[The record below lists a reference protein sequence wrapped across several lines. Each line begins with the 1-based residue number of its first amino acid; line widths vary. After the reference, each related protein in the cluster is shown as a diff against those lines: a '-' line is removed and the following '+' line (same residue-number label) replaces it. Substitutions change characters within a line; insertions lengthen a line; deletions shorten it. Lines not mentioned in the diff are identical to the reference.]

1 MQNSPL
7 SVHTAQF
14 LKKLNQPSYR
24 LKQFNNAFYKQYISS
39 FDELTTWS
47 KDLRGKLKQELEF
60 SSLSEAKKQTS
71 PDGNTIKVSFSLNR
85 RPKLKTEAVLMR
97 YADGRNSVCISCM
110 VGCPVGCSFCATGQ
124 MGLLANL
131 TTREIVDQVLYF
143 ARLLDRDRQKISNI
157 VYMGM
162 GEPML
167 NLEAVEGS
175 YDVLTGKD
183 HMGMS
188 KRRLTVSTVG
198 YPEQLK
204 QFINDGYR
212 PQIALSLHAPNQ
224 EIREQIMPVAKVF
237 SLDKVFEAID
247 YYVEK
252 TNKLVTYEYILIEGI
267 NDQAEHARQLGRLLQ
282 DRLAHVNLIPYNPV
296 PGVDYS
302 PPANQ
307 EVSNFSEVLNQSGVS
322 NTIRVT
328 MGDEI
333 KAACGQLSTN
343 NQ

>member
-7 SVHTAQF
+7 SAQAAQF
-14 LKKLNQPSYR
+14 LEKLDQPSYR
-24 LKQFNNAFYKQYISS
+24 LKQFNNAYYQQYITS

-47 KDLRGKLKQELEF
+47 KDLREKLKQELEF
-60 SSLSEAKKQTS
+60 SSLAEAKKQTS
-71 PDGNTIKVSFSLNR
+71 PDGNTIKVSFSLKR
-85 RPKLKTEAVLMR
+85 QPQLLTEAVLMR
-97 YADGRNSVCISCM
+97 YEDGRNSVCVSCM

-143 ARLLDRDRQKISNI
+143 ARQVAEDGQKITNI

-175 YDVLTGKD
+175 YDVFTGKEL
-183 HMGMS
+183 MGMS

-204 QFINDGYR
+204 KFIDDGYR

-224 EIREQIMPVAKVF
+224 QIREQIMAVAKVF
-237 SLDKVFEAID
+237 KLDQVMEAID
-247 YYVEK
+247 YYVDK
-252 TNKLVTYEYILIEGI
+252 TNKLVTYEYILIDGV
-267 NDQAEHARQLGRLLQ
+267 NDQEEHARELGRLLK
-282 DRLAHVNLIPYNPV
+282 DRLAHVNLIPYNPIPHTKYKRPSQQKV
-296 PGVDYS
+296 V
-302 PPANQ
+302 Q
-307 EVSNFSEVLNQSGVS
+307 FSKILEQAGVS

-343 NQ
+343 NP

>member
-1 MQNSPL
+1 MDNFSL
-7 SVHTAQF
+7 STQVKQF
-14 LKKLNQPSYR
+14 LNQLNQPYYR
-24 LKQFNNAFYKQYISS
+24 LQQFNTAFYQRFITS

-47 KDLRGKLKQELEF
+47 KELRDKIQQKLEF
-60 SSLSEAKKQTS
+60 SSLTQVNQQIS
-71 PDGNTIKVSFSLNR
+71 PDGNTIKVAF
-85 RPKLKTEAVLMR
+85 KLKREPQLQTEAVLMR
-97 YADGRNSVCISCM
+97 YQDGRNSVCVSCM

-131 TTREIVDQVLYF
+131 TTREIIDQVLHF
-143 ARLLDRDRQKISNI
+143 ARFVAQDNQKITNV

-175 YDVLTGKD
+175 YDVLTD
-183 HMGMS
+183 PDLMAMS

-198 YPEQLK
+198 YPDQLK
-204 QFINDGYR
+204 KFIDEGHR

-224 EIREQIMPVAKVF
+224 EVREQIMPIAKVF
-237 SLDKVFEAID
+237 DLDQVFAAID
-247 YYVEK
+247 YYVKK

-267 NDQAEHARQLGRLLQ
+267 NDKDQHARQLGDLLKN
-282 DRLAHVNLIPYNPV
+282 RLAHVNLIPYNPV
-296 PGVDYS
+296 PGVDYERPS
-302 PPANQ
+302 QQRVKSFA
-307 EVSNFSEVLNQSGVS
+307 EVLTKAGVS

-343 NQ
+343 K